1 MRRIEWRTKAP
12 DGTYSTF
19 SNGRARKKTIA
30 GARLPESTL
39 EAGRC
44 FLAASRTGEA
54 TGLVLTTV
62 KSFVALSVRDRS
74 SGNSPA
80 TIPHNSNTT
89 TAATKNLP
97 ILLRSRDIVRLYAGI
112 LAPLLSKDN
121 KCCPKG
127 SGFATGKSDNQ
138 EIIAN
143 IVPQIA
149 LHEPAGTPPAPT
161 ELA

>member
-1 MRRIEWRTKAP
+1 VRRIEWRTKAP
-12 DGTYSTF
+12 DGTYSSF
-19 SNGRARKKTIA
+19 SNGRACKKTTA
-30 GARLPESTL
+30 GARVPESTL

-80 TIPHNSNTT
+80 TIPHNSDTT
-89 TAATKNLP
+89 TAVTKILP
-97 ILLRSRDIVRLYAGI
+97 ISLRSRDIVRLSAGK
-112 LAPLLSKDN
+112 LAPLPSKDN

-127 SGFATGKSDNQ
+127 SGFATGNSANQ

-143 IVPQIA
+143 DC
-149 LHEPAGTPPAPT
+149 PANRSPRTGGYA
-161 ELA
+161 ARDH